1 MSATSPPGRQSVG
14 FVGLGAMGSPMSR
27 HLLEAGWAVVGHD
40 PSPDAAARHRGHGG
54 EVVDDVARLRG
65 RVDVVVTSLPTASA
79 LFATLDRW
87 VGADSDA
94 DLVVVEASTLTL
106 AEKQAARELAEGAGL
121 TLLDAPVSGTSA
133 QAERGDLII
142 YLSGADAPALE
153 RVAPVLG
160 DMTRQIHDLGEFG
173 NGTRLKLVA
182 NLLVAVHNLSTAEAL
197 LLADRAG
204 LDLEQALPALVDG
217 AGSSRMLEVRG
228 PLMLTGD
235 YEPAT
240 ARVEMFR
247 KDLRAIR
254 ELADDLATPTP
265 LLAVTSALY
274 DAAAG
279 QGRSDQ
285 DTAAIYATLR
295 RLAGLD

>member
-1 MSATSPPGRQSVG
+1 VSAASTPGRRSVG

-27 HLLEAGWAVVGHD
+27 HLLEAGWHVVGHD
-40 PSPDAAARHRGHGG
+40 PSPEAADRHRGHGG
-54 EVVDDVARLRG
+54 EVVDDAGDLRG
-65 RVDVVVTSLPTASA
+65 LVDVVVTSLPTAAA

-87 VGADSDA
+87 AGADSDA
-94 DLVVVEASTLTL
+94 GLVVVEASTLTL
-106 AEKQAARELAEGAGL
+106 SEKQAARELAQAAGL

-142 YLSGADAPALE
+142 YLSGADAAALE
-153 RVAPVLG
+153 SVTPVLG
-160 DMTRQIHDLGEFG
+160 DMTRQVHDLGEFG

-265 LLAVTSALY
+265 LLAVTTALY

-285 DTAAIYATLR
+285 DTASIYATLR

>member
-1 MSATSPPGRQSVG
+1 
-14 FVGLGAMGSPMSR
+14 MGSEMCIRDSVMPAS
-27 HLLEAGWAVVGHD
+27 LAQ
-40 PSPDAAARHRGHGG
+40 AR
-54 EVVDDVARLRG
+54 AR
-65 RVDVVVTSLPTASA
+65 A
-79 LFATLDRW
+79 
-87 VGADSDA
+87 SDA
-94 DLVVVEASTLTL
+94 
-106 AEKQAARELAEGAGL
+106 GM

-133 QAERGDLII
+133 QAERGDLIV
-142 YLSGADAPALE
+142 YLSGAGASQLAL
-153 RVAPVLG
+153 VTPVLE
-160 DMTRQIHDLGEFG
+160 DMTRQIHDVGDFG

-228 PLMLTGD
+228 PLMLNGD

-254 ELADDLATPTP
+254 ELADHLASPTP
-265 LLAVTSALY
+265 LLAVTTALY
-274 DAAAG
+274 DAAAA
-279 QGRSDQ
+279 QGRAHQ
-285 DTAAIYATLR
+285 DTASIYATLQ